1 MLTSVFLKL
10 VIKERKI
17 TMDPKELIKEATEAM
32 KKAYT
37 PYSNFQVGAALLG
50 ADGHVHHGCNIEN
63 AAYGPTNCAERTALF
78 RAIAD
83 GNQAGSFQ
91 AIAVMG
97 DTEGPISPCGVC
109 RQVLVELCRPDMP
122 VYLGNLK
129 GDFVQTTV
137 AELLPGAFTTKDL
150 HSTEEK

>member
-1 MLTSVFLKL
+1 MNQQ
-10 VIKERKI
+10 
-17 TMDPKELIKEATEAM
+17 ELIQHAKEAM
-32 KKAYT
+32 KRAYT
-37 PYSNFQVGAALLG
+37 PYSNFQVGAALLDANG
-50 ADGHVHHGCNIEN
+50 QVHYGCNVEN

-83 GNQAGSFQ
+83 GHKAGSFQ

-109 RQVLVELCRPDMP
+109 RQVLVELCKPDMP

-129 GDFVQTTV
+129 GDFAQTTV
-137 AELLPGAFTTKDL
+137 SELLPGAFTTKDL
-150 HSTEEK
+150 HSNGG